1 MAVREVNIKAA
12 MPTVAEA
19 KKKLHNELILAK
31 RTGVCGLKIIH
42 GYGSS
47 GEGGALR
54 PALRQALALR
64 KKEGRIRDFVP
75 GERWGIFDETSRRM
89 LDACPDLSRD
99 SDLNRRNNGVT
110 IVLL

>member
-12 MPTVAEA
+12 MPTVEEA

-31 RTGVCGLKIIH
+31 RTGAGALKVIH

-54 PALRQALALR
+54 PALRQALARR
-64 KKEGRIRDFVP
+64 KRDGKIRDFVP
-75 GERWGIFDETSRRM
+75 GEQWDIFDETSRRM
-89 LDACPDLSRD
+89 LDSCPDLSRD
-99 SDLNRRNNGVT
+99 SDLGRHNNGVT